1 MDPKTKVNEEIKEKL
16 VMKEFH
22 PNQKNPREDGET
34 GPEEHDHEN
43 EDQQHHAG
51 GIPCQAQ

>member
-1 MDPKTKVNEEIKEKL
+1 MVSEDGLEKL

-22 PNQKNPREDGET
+22 PNQRNPREDGEI
-34 GPEEHDHEN
+34 GPEEHEEHDEH
-43 EDQQHHAG
+43 HHAG